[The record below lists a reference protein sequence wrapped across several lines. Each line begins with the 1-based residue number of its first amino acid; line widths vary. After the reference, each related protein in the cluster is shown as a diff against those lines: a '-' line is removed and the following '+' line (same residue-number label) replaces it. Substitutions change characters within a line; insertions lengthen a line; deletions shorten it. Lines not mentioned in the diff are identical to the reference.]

1 MSLKV
6 LTLHYHLI
14 YKCVRMIME
23 RLAYTYIDN
32 QFQRFKLI
40 SKRPHHPISGVLV
53 TVLASSLLGCVF
65 DPWSGQTKDY
75 KRQENKDK
83 YYRSETQKK

>member
-1 MSLKV
+1 
-6 LTLHYHLI
+6 
-14 YKCVRMIME
+14 ME

-83 YYRSETQKK
+83 YYRSETQKNDQKPNTQIATKDNTKFAV